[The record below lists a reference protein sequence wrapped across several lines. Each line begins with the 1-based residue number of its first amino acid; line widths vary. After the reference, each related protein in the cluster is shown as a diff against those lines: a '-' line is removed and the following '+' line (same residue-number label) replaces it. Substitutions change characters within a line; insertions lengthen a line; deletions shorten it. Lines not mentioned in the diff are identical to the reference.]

1 MKIIAGLTSHKVH
14 INKALNQ
21 MQNVNKSQSK
31 FISITLGLFLGII
44 GRINFLQ
51 LSRYSKYGE
60 QYFRKQFSN
69 NFNFMEFNRILIQSN
84 CSSTLAIA
92 FDPCHISKSGKKTA
106 HVGWYWSGVSNASKW
121 GLEIG
126 GLAVV
131 DIANHSAFHLEAI
144 QTKQDKSKTLLMQ
157 YANSI
162 LKHKDALAKLS
173 KYILVD
179 AYFSKEPFV
188 TAICNQQLEIISRL
202 RKDAHLQYEY
212 TGVQKEG
219 RGRPKQFDGKV
230 DYKNINLDHFKEIEN
245 GEKEKIYQAKLYS
258 KSLKKWINLVIVY
271 TQKKGKWTHRSYFST
286 DLSLSAKI
294 ILEYYS
300 SRFQIEFL
308 YRDAKQNTGLNHCQ
322 ARSEEKLNMHFNLA
336 LTAVNIAKITHWI
349 PLKKENRLTFS
360 MRDIKTYYSNILHID
375 RFIKGFGI
383 SPNTKKNKT
392 IIKKLR
398 DFGKIAA

>member
-1 MKIIAGLTSHKVH
+1 MKIIAGLTSYKSH
-14 INKALNQ
+14 IKKALNQ

-31 FISITLGLFLGII
+31 FILTTLYLFLGII

-60 QYFRKQFSN
+60 QYFRKQFSKD
-69 NFNFMEFNRILIQSN
+69 FDFMEFNRILIQSN
-84 CSSTLAIA
+84 CNSELAIA
-92 FDPCHISKSGKKTA
+92 FDPCHISKSGKQT
-106 HVGWYWSGVSNASKW
+106 HQVGWYWSGVANASKW

-131 DIANHSAFHLEAI
+131 DIANHSAFHLEAM
-144 QTKQDKSKTLLMQ
+144 QTKKEVGVTLLLQ
-157 YANSI
+157 YATSI
-162 LKHKDALAKLS
+162 LKHKEALTKLS

-188 TAICNQQLEIISRL
+188 SAICKEQFEIISRL
-202 RKDAHLQYEY
+202 RKDANLQYQFLGE
-212 TGVQKEG
+212 QKKG
-219 RGRPKQFDGKV
+219 KGRPKKFDGKV
-230 DYKNINLDHFKEIEN
+230 DYKNIKLSHFKEIEK
-245 GEKEKIYQAKLYS
+245 GEKEKIYQAKTYS
-258 KSLKKWINLVIVY
+258 KSLKKWINLVLVY
-271 TQKKGKWTHRSYFST
+271 SLRKGKWTHRSYFST
-286 DLSLSAKI
+286 DLDLSAKT
-294 ILEYYS
+294 ILEYYK

-308 YRDAKQNTGLNHCQ
+308 YRDAKQNTSLNHCQ

-349 PLKKENRLTFS
+349 PLKKENRLQFS
-360 MRDIKTYYSNILHID
+360 MRDIKTYYSNGLHID

-383 SPNTKKNKT
+383 LPNIIKNKT